1 MNSWWIFIIMINLR
15 KNITKFNDWL
25 ADKLSYILSAMITFY
40 IVGLLV
46 LIPLVYTQPTSI
58 VAWASYLC
66 SVIFQGI
73 ALPVLGYTARKSGE
87 KTDTAIAQILELSNK
102 IEKVVEL
109 IEQQQLHMDKDID
122 DILDIE
128 TKDHKKD

>member
-1 MNSWWIFIIMINLR
+1 MINLR